1 MDFYN
6 YLLDLMGFP
15 IGDTSYF
22 LVVNANRGASGFH
35 GVMEFEETIL
45 PYHHDISWLDEQVQ
59 NMIDCMN
66 SNQLPESHISCE
78 NCAYAK
84 QRANVENE

>member
-1 MDFYN
+1 MNKIYTHQH
-6 YLLDLMGFP
+6 LLV
-15 IGDTSYF
+15 
-22 LVVNANRGASGFH
+22 VVNANRGASGFH

-45 PYHHDISWLDEQVQ
+45 PYQHDISWLDEQVQ

-66 SNQLPESHISCE
+66 SDKLPESHVSCE

-84 QRANVENE
+84 QRNFFD